1 MLAVF
6 NVSLSFI
13 AFLLILNLFGIK
25 VPSFGKALYLLDREE
40 PACIVEWQQRFT
52 PWTDVA
58 QCCLEARKQLECVPK
73 KQVQEGGE
81 TDWVCKT
88 GENTVQYHLN
98 NKAYFYCR
106 EQVFWK

>member
-13 AFLLILNLFGIK
+13 ALLLLLNLFEVK
-25 VPSFGKALYLLDREE
+25 VPSFGKALYLLDQDE
-40 PACIVEWQQRFT
+40 PSCAVQWQGEFT
-52 PWTDVA
+52 LWADID
-58 QCCLEARKQLECVPK
+58 QCCFEARRQLACVSEK
-73 KQVQEGGE
+73 KALEGGE
-81 TDWVCKT
+81 TDWICKT

-98 NKAYFYCR
+98 DKAYFYCR